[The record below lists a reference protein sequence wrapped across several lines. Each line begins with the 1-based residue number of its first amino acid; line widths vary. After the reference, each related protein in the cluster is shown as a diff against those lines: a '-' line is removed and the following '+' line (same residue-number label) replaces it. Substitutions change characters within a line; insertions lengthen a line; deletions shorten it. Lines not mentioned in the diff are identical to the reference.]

1 MDIHALNSFNME
13 WRKVREGKETD
24 WMSIKVTAR
33 KLLIEVLFSRPWIRV
48 CLLALSFASSLFGL
62 LAPLF
67 QREFVDRLTGHPSV
81 ITGGLDWSLISSESL
96 VLGAFVCVLLQLL
109 FSQWVSWLGSLEAL
123 QIQKNWSSRLYSMVL
138 QTPVVSR
145 FGRKSTGE
153 LVTNMTTD
161 IPGATILLEQ
171 SIPQGMNIIFPFILT
186 PLLLHQALNI
196 PWLPMWSLL
205 ILVLVGNIWMAER
218 QSIFFANFKSLAS
231 ERVSL
236 VVQWIQNIRIL
247 RILGWMTSFEERIF
261 RKREIETKNRIQML
275 TNGQTMNAIAASLN
289 FAINLLV
296 LAGSF
301 LWLAQRLTPGTV
313 LAILWIVGVFL
324 TRPFRQLPWFFTF
337 VFDAWTSI
345 QRISR
350 SFEQLSREL
359 VPAPPELGT
368 DTPRTAALRRTSV
381 GTSGQDSTEDIPI
394 QDPNRKLAITFTTP
408 ALEVSGLSL
417 ELQGQKILH
426 EISLSLR
433 QGEHV
438 GLVGDIG
445 SGKSM
450 LLLSLLKETPAEF
463 RKFEILGQNALH
475 KSPSWIRTQFSFVP
489 QEGFIM
495 NASLRDN
502 LLLDFGSSSDRDQEL
517 REILGQ
523 VELGE
528 EVAQFPEGL
537 DTLFGERGVNL
548 SGGQRQRMSLA
559 RLEVFERPIL
569 LLDDVLSA
577 VDEATEKK
585 LVEGLLKLR
594 WKHQTLLLATHR
606 LSVLQQMDRLYF
618 LHRGRIEA
626 EGSWTQLQSRN
637 PLFRNFVRSIGN
649 PSNKAGSNL

>member
-1 MDIHALNSFNME
+1 M
-13 WRKVREGKETD
+13 
-24 WMSIKVTAR
+24 
-33 KLLIEVLFSRPWIRV
+33 
-48 CLLALSFASSLFGL
+48 LAFTSSLFGL

-67 QREFVDRLTGHPSV
+67 QREFVDRLTGHPSM
-81 ITGGLDWSLISSESL
+81 ITGGLDWSRLSSESL
-96 VLGAFVCVLLQLL
+96 ILGAFFCVLLQLL
-109 FSQWVSWLGSLEAL
+109 FSQWVSWLGSVEAL
-123 QIQKNWSSRLYSMVL
+123 QIQKNWSSRLYSL
-138 QTPVVSR
+138 ILETPVVSR

-186 PLLLHQALNI
+186 PILLHQALHI

-205 ILVLVGNIWMAER
+205 ILVLVGNIWMAQR

-247 RILGWMTSFEERIF
+247 RILGWMPAFEERIF
-261 RKREIETKNRIQML
+261 QKRQIETKNRIQML

-289 FAINLLV
+289 FAVNLLV

-301 LWLAQRLTPGTV
+301 LWLAQSLTPGTV

-345 QRISR
+345 LRISR

-359 VPAPPELGT
+359 VPPPTE
-368 DTPRTAALRRTSV
+368 TAKVTSNRPSV
-381 GTSGQDSTEDIPI
+381 GTVIDTSLRAPTPDTNE
-394 QDPNRKLAITFTTP
+394 NRILTPTTP

-426 EISLSLR
+426 DISLFLR

-445 SGKSM
+445 SGKSL
-450 LLLSLLKETPAEF
+450 LLLSLLKETPAVF

-475 KSPSWIRTQFSFVP
+475 KSPSWVRTQFSFVP

-618 LHRGRIEA
+618 LHQGRVEA
-626 EGSWTQLQSRN
+626 EGSWTQLQSKS
-637 PLFRNFVRSIGN
+637 PLFRNFVRSVGSS
-649 PSNKAGSNL
+649 PSELESAP